1 MRIRKK
7 RREPAFPASTTAE
20 GPFRLWTVK
29 HFAPQETATPADFQ
43 PGDFILT
50 YSTSMGGKII
60 RLGQWLRY
68 RGEDRKYIRW
78 NHAAVIETADGSLI
92 EALGTGVR
100 RHHISKYGPTEY
112 VIVRIDG
119 FVQPDDR
126 DQIVAFA
133 RWCLGEEYGWATII
147 SIGLNMLTGSKFT
160 FGVDGQ
166 NICSGLVARA
176 LERSNA
182 IFQTMPSH
190 IAPADLAKFFDVPAP
205 AWLGTDATP
214 PAPPPH

>member
-1 MRIRKK
+1 MRMRKK
-7 RREPAFPASTTAE
+7 RREPIFQSVSTAE
-20 GPFRLWTVK
+20 VPFKPWSVK
-29 HFAPQETATPADFQ
+29 RFAPQETASEADFQ

-50 YSTSMGGKII
+50 YSSSLGGRLI
-60 RLGQWLRY
+60 RFGQWLRY
-68 RGEDRKYIRW
+68 SGDDKKYIRW
-78 NHAAVIETADGSLI
+78 NHAAVIETSDGSII
-92 EALGTGVR
+92 EALGTGVK

-112 VIVRIDG
+112 VIVRLDG
-119 FVQPDDR
+119 IVQPYDR
-126 DQIVAFA
+126 EQIVGFA

-166 NICSGLVARA
+166 NICSGMVARA

-205 AWLGTDATP
+205 AWLR
-214 PAPPPH
+214 APDHPH